1 MPCKVME
8 SIIRDHLM
16 DHLNN
21 NNLLSNKQYGFR
33 KGRSTSL
40 QLLRMLDEWTY
51 LLESGGQIDAIYT
64 DFAKAFDKVSHTK
77 LLMKLKS
84 YGITQEI
91 INWIQNFLIHRR
103 HCVKVNGKSSDW
115 MFSAASHKELYWG
128 RY

>member
-1 MPCKVME
+1 
-8 SIIRDHLM
+8 M
-16 DHLNN
+16 D
-21 NNLLSNKQYGFR
+21 
-33 KGRSTSL
+33 
-40 QLLRMLDEWTY
+40 

-77 LLMKLKS
+77 LLIKLNS

-115 MFSAASHKELYWG
+115 MSVLSSITQGTILGPILILIYINDLPEICEDIYLCADDAKSYKFICHYSDCLLYTSPSP
-128 RY
+128 RD